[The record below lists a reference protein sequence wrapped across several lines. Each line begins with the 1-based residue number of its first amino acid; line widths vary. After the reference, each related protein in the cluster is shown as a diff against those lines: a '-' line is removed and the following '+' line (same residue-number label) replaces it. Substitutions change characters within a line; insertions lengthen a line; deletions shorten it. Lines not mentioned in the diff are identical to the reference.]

1 MSNRTPLERVMNE
14 RRLKY
19 GMRWRDVLAAA
30 DNLSPETLRRV
41 RLQGT
46 AAVDDFTIA
55 RIEKALRLNAGG
67 LREME
72 LRANESQDEV
82 GVAPL
87 SASVSDWDAETRA
100 PEAPLQGDELL
111 RWQQTERGRLY
122 RLDDGPLSVEYTF
135 GADETPADV
144 IDDLRDLMDQYR
156 VNAKAMERRR
166 ARR

>member
-1 MSNRTPLERVMNE
+1 MNE

-19 GMRWRDVLAAA
+19 GMRWQDVLAAA

-41 RLQGT
+41 RLHGT

-87 SASVSDWDAETRA
+87 SASAFEWDAETRA

-111 RWQQTERGRLY
+111 RWRQTERGRLY